1 MDQPTAIYKFSGLID
16 TRNARTFEGQR
27 YPNIDLLYGV
37 YPSKQEAFEA
47 LSAPNNI
54 GVKAL
59 VAGRTV
65 GVKVG
70 DRVME
75 YWLAEDKNAEQ
86 YTVDDLVEKGI
97 ASILLNLDAEA
108 QEIYE
113 TIETYGSGCRFF
125 GYRMYVNPE
134 NHNDSYPLPERYQL
148 QLSKVSSG
156 YNLQYF
162 ANPWEWHILIK
173 KSFGNFSKEE
183 YYIVYS

>member
-75 YWLAEDKNAEQ
+75 YWLAEDKAANK
-86 YTVDDLVEKGI
+86 YTIDDLVEKGV
-97 ASILLNLDAEA
+97 ASIPLNLDAEA
-108 QEIYE
+108 QQIYE
-113 TIETYGSGCRFF
+113 EIETFGCGCRYF

-134 NHNDSYPLPERYQL
+134 NHSDTHPLPERYQL
-148 QLSKVSSG
+148 QLSKVENG
-156 YNLQYF
+156 YNLKYYAEPF
-162 ANPWEWHILIK
+162 EWHILITRTY
-173 KSFGNFSKEE
+173 GNYSKDEQ
-183 YYIVYS
+183 YIVYS